1 MNIENIRIV
10 STKGAISASIHH
22 PERETDRLAVLCP
35 GFLDSKDYRHLVMLA
50 DRLCEEGFTVVRFD
64 PIGVWESSEDI
75 SEYTMTQYLKD
86 IRSVLEYM
94 LERGTY
100 RQVLLGG
107 HSRGGQ
113 MSILYA
119 ARDARITHVL
129 GIMPSYGPI
138 EGVWREEWEHTGMCI
153 ESREVPGDE
162 NRKAEYHVPFSHVLD
177 RDRYDLIEDLKNV
190 HVPVLLFSGGQDD
203 IVPSRIVNDIY
214 DAANEPKCYVEIPE
228 ARHDYRFDTSV
239 VTAVNDVILEQLKR
253 YL

>member
-1 MNIENIRIV
+1 MNIENMRIPT
-10 STKGAISASIHH
+10 TKGDVSASIHH
-22 PERETDRLAVLCP
+22 PELETDRLAVLCP

-50 DRLCEEGFTVVRFD
+50 DRLCEEGFSVVRFD
-64 PIGVWESSEDI
+64 PIGVWESSGDI
-75 SEYTMTQYLKD
+75 SEYTMTQYLED

-94 LERGTY
+94 LGRGAY

-138 EGVWREEWEHTGMCI
+138 DGDRREEWERTGVCVSGRDVPGE
-153 ESREVPGDE
+153 ESRKV
-162 NRKAEYHVPFSHVLD
+162 EYRVPFSHVLD
-177 RDRYDLIEDLKNV
+177 RDRYDVIEDLKKV

-203 IVPSRIVNDIY
+203 IVPSRIVEDIY
-214 DAANEPKCYVEIPE
+214 DAANEPKCYVEIPG
-228 ARHDYRFDTSV
+228 AWHDYRFDESV
-239 VTAVNDVILEQLKR
+239 IQAVNDVILERLKP

>member
-1 MNIENIRIV
+1 MNIENMRIP
-10 STKGAISASIHH
+10 STKGELSASVHH
-22 PERETDRLAVLCP
+22 PESENDRLAVLCP
-35 GFLDSKDYRHLVMLA
+35 GFLDSKDYRHLVILA

-64 PIGVWESSEDI
+64 PIGVWESLGDI
-75 SEYTMTQYLKD
+75 SEYTMTQYLED

-94 LERGTY
+94 LHPGTY

-138 EGVWREEWEHTGMCI
+138 DGDRREEWERTGVCV
-153 ESREVPGDE
+153 SGRDVPGDE
-162 NRKAEYHVPFSHVLD
+162 NGKIEYRVPFGHVLD
-177 RDRYDLIEDLKNV
+177 RDRYDVIEDLKKV

-203 IVPSRIVNDIY
+203 IVPSRIVEDIY

-228 ARHDYRFDTSV
+228 ARHDYRFDESV
-239 VTAVNDVILEQLKR
+239 IRAVNDVILERLKL